1 MRKPAGF
8 RRDRRG
14 ISKLN
19 YGMVTGIVGVCVMD
33 LLQDYGISL
42 ASLLMN

>member
-1 MRKPAGF
+1 MRWPTIF

-14 ISKLN
+14 ITKLN

-33 LLQDYGISL
+33 LLQDYGINLISL
-42 ASLLMN
+42 FN